1 MWAQLIT
8 MRLKPGKDAELATL
22 IDQLRAAEQPNS
34 GLVRSLALRDQ
45 KDPQRVSFLVVFQ
58 SEERA
63 RAREDDERRQA
74 GLDAARA
81 TMADIFDG
89 APAFVDFEVVDETVG

>member
-8 MRLKPGKDAELATL
+8 MQLKPGKDGELAAL

-45 KDPQRVSFLVVFQ
+45 KDPQRVSFLVVFE

-63 RAREDDERRQA
+63 RARESNEQRQT

-81 TMADIFDG
+81 TMAEIFDG
-89 APAFVDFEVVDETVG
+89 APEFVDFEVVDETVG